1 MQHITITTDKAQ
13 LNVNYIHAYLSEE
26 SYWARNIPLEIVLRS
41 IEGSTCFGVY
51 DGKQQVGFARVISDH
66 ATFAYLADVF
76 VDPAYRGKG
85 ISKQLMR
92 YIMDYGPLKGLRR
105 MMLATRDAHG
115 LYEQFGFKLLE
126 EPSRYMGIKFFES
139 Y

>member
-1 MQHITITTDKAQ
+1 MHHITISTDKKQ
-13 LNVNYIHAYLSEE
+13 LDVTYIHSYLSND
-26 SYWARNIPLEIVLRS
+26 SYWAKNIPLEVVLRS

-51 DGKQQVGFARVISDH
+51 EGNKQIGFARVITDH

-92 YIMDYGPLKGLRR
+92 YIMDYAPLQGLRR
-105 MMLATRDAHG
+105 MMLATLDAHG
-115 LYEQFGFKLLE
+115 LYAQFGFKPLE
-126 EPSRYMGIKFFES
+126 QPERMMGIKFFDA